1 MRGHVSAGFVCL
13 ARTVVGENPGKGAH
27 MQELSFAEIMSYATI
42 AEDNAIAFYKGAA
55 AKASQASVK
64 KFLEELA
71 AMELGHKR
79 HLEELIKKFE
89 KSKRIPKLH
98 KETQTLGYAQF
109 VKPVT
114 LGADSTYKEALEAAM
129 VKERESVAMYEKL
142 AIYVDD
148 PDAKQVFT
156 LLFEEEKKH
165 LKRFETEYDEL
176 TIQNW

>member
-1 MRGHVSAGFVCL
+1 
-13 ARTVVGENPGKGAH
+13 

-98 KETQTLGYAQF
+98 KEIHTLGYAEFIKPF
-109 VKPVT
+109 V
-114 LGADSTYKEALEAAM
+114 LDADATYKEALEAAM
-129 VKERESVAMYEKL
+129 VKEREAVATYEKL
-142 AIYVDD
+142 AIYIDD
-148 PDAKQVFT
+148 PDAKEVFT
-156 LLFEEEKKH
+156 LLLDEEKKH
-165 LKRFETEYDEL
+165 LKRFETEYDDL